1 VLVAVCVVCQLLMY
15 MDSGIVNQH
24 HGPSVQ
30 VSSLP
35 RTELAPA
42 AAAASASQPPPSS
55 QATYQAA
62 PPPANEQSSPPP
74 PPPPPPPSPPP
85 PPPDEQ
91 VHEQGATAEAVTAET
106 PPAAWARCGGTD
118 TSDASAAG
126 STGCDSLPSL
136 ASLQAAAKSL
146 RARGCEVLVATAVF
160 EATRLLQTK
169 HCGHKGSAQ
178 AERRRAQLS
187 SSRRAP
193 VCHVA
198 FVDWQSERAL
208 KQFQEDDL
216 VREGD
221 DDTPFVGCWQ
231 LLTVRGG
238 LPLRQPAANALLIK
252 LLLPLLLRDGFAN
265 ASLWIDATRPPP
277 QQDLAA
283 LARSALR
290 PAAAAAAAAQ
300 AAQAAPLLAVSLPA
314 GDGGGA
320 VSDADATPLRLSAW
334 GGAGAGA
341 DAAASAELDTSL
353 VVRSHHPA
361 REVRQLA
368 CLWWRQWLRVAS
380 GASSGGAEV
389 PAAEDD
395 DGKKRNADGKDAKAA
410 EREAAR
416 GAAAALRGLGGA
428 AADAVSL
435 VGLGL
440 GASPKLTTP
449 RSSLPPRP
457 ARAAWPHLP
466 LATPH
471 RCVAPP
477 DAATLARPPPLRFA
491 AGGAGLGFS
500 GAASGLSD
508 AARDGAL
515 ALGTAQLSRLP
526 CGCMAPHTSPFER
539 AAQRVAT
546 GAAACDTVVLTSIFE
561 GYDRLI
567 QPSERCLAKLS
578 AAERECFFAFVDRQ
592 SYDLLL
598 YEGQPKGL
606 VRRGGGG
613 GGDGAAPP
621 RVGVWQLLLL
631 EGTMPYPSSPRR
643 NSRVPKLLA
652 HRLFAASGAKH
663 ALWLDSKLQLH
674 LTPTSLA
681 ARFLRDGVVFAAL
694 RNFRRDHIFEER
706 DWIWRHK
713 CKEDVEACADLIRQ
727 WAAYVDEQ
735 PRPDW
740 EASTSALEGCL
751 LLQDLQ
757 APLAQLIFCNWWNE
771 YVRYGE
777 RDQLSLSYVLLRM
790 GLTQEGGATAPAVRL
805 LPRSMHYLQ
814 KPSARE
820 LHIVTKLGHR
830 DGSRKVPPG
839 ISVAV

>member
-1 VLVAVCVVCQLLMY
+1 M
-15 MDSGIVNQH
+15 
-24 HGPSVQ
+24 
-30 VSSLP
+30 
-35 RTELAPA
+35 
-42 AAAASASQPPPSS
+42 
-55 QATYQAA
+55 
-62 PPPANEQSSPPP
+62 
-74 PPPPPPPSPPP
+74 
-85 PPPDEQ
+85 
-91 VHEQGATAEAVTAET
+91 
-106 PPAAWARCGGTD
+106 
-118 TSDASAAG
+118 
-126 STGCDSLPSL
+126 
-136 ASLQAAAKSL
+136 
-146 RARGCEVLVATAVF
+146 RARGCELLVATAVF

-169 HCGHKGSAQ
+169 HCGHKGSTQ

-187 SSRRAP
+187 SSRRSP
-193 VCHVA
+193 ICHVA

-208 KQFQEDDL
+208 KQYQEDDL

-238 LPLRQPAANALLIK
+238 LPLRQPAANALLVK
-252 LLLPLLLRDGFAN
+252 MLLPLIIREDVAN
-265 ASLWIDATRPPP
+265 ATLWLDATRPPP
-277 QQDLAA
+277 QPDLAA

-290 PAAAAAAAAQ
+290 ADASSAASTRS
-300 AAQAAPLLAVSLPA
+300 APLLALPLPE
-314 GDGGGA
+314 
-320 VSDADATPLRLSAW
+320 SDAAAVADAAAPLRLSAL
-334 GGAGAGA
+334 GA

-353 VVRSHHPA
+353 VVRSHRPA
-361 REVRQLA
+361 RDARQLA
-368 CLWWRQWLRVAS
+368 CAWWRQWLRVAS
-380 GASSGGAEV
+380 EASAAEV
-389 PAAEDD
+389 QAEDD
-395 DGKKRNADGKDAKAA
+395 DGKTRNADGKAA
-410 EREAAR
+410 EREATR
-416 GAAAALRGLGGA
+416 SAAAALRAVGGA

-435 VGLGL
+435 VALGV
-440 GASPKLTTP
+440 GAPPKITTP

-457 ARAAWPHLP
+457 AHAAWPRLP

-471 RCVAPP
+471 RCVPPP

-491 AGGAGLGFS
+491 AAGVGLGFS

-515 ALGTAQLSRLP
+515 ALAAAPLSRPLP
-526 CGCMAPHTSPFER
+526 CGCMAPHASPFER
-539 AAQRVAT
+539 AAQRVAK

-567 QPSERCLAKLS
+567 QPSDRCLAKLT

-606 VRRGGGG
+606 VRRGGGGGG

-652 HRLFAASGAKH
+652 HRLFAASGARH

-694 RNFRRDHIFEER
+694 RNFRRDHIQEER

-713 CKEDVEACADLIRQ
+713 CKEDVETCADLIRQ

-777 RDQLSLSYVLLRM
+777 RDQLALSYVLLRM
-790 GLTQEGGATAPAVRL
+790 GLTHEGGATAPAVRL